1 MTYANTQSIIDA
13 LPDNAKTPVLMSLVG
28 VLNSNIINNAQSV
41 VSRLTRDG
49 VEMQDYNVR
58 DVEHLMTEPD
68 WRQDNLLN
76 VRRAMSVRE
85 NLRDQLLALT
95 NDDKMGDIME
105 SIMYRTKPRPVA
117 EVDFATTKN
126 VLIASRV
133 VKASVSDEEIAMHIK
148 GANIRQT
155 ENNVRS
161 AERSASM
168 AGGIEWVIDHVFN
181 PDTGHEQQDNIEDLT
196 RTMRE
201 SLFKAMVSNIDKQRK
216 VLMDELIHPRKT
228 GTSRYTLNDAPLL
241 ADCADRADE
250 LNAHLED
257 SMID

>member
-28 VLNSNIINNAQSV
+28 LLNSNIINNAQSV
-41 VSRLTRDG
+41 VMRLTRDG

-68 WRQDNLLN
+68 WRQDNLMN

-95 NDDKMGDIME
+95 NDDKIGDIME

-117 EVDFATTKN
+117 EVDAASVKA

-133 VKASVSDEEIAMHIK
+133 VKANVSDADIALHIK

-161 AERSASM
+161 AERTANM
-168 AGGIEWVIDHVFN
+168 VGAIEWVIDHVFN
-181 PDTGHEQQDNIEDLT
+181 PDTGFEQQDNVEDLA
-196 RTMRE
+196 RPIRATM
-201 SLFKAMVSNIDKQRK
+201 FAAVVSNIDKQRR
-216 VLMDELIHPRKT
+216 VLMDELIYPRKSGT
-228 GTSRYTLNDAPLL
+228 GRYTLNDAPLL

-250 LNAHLED
+250 LDAHLEE
-257 SMID
+257 STID